1 MNPQDITPK
10 WWLDSSI
17 VRKALLLIFPA
28 VSAVLGLFNL
38 PFSQDLQ
45 DGILAIVTL
54 GITAYVGITLMV
66 DRWKASKRTADVI
79 APITFSKP
87 N

>member
-1 MNPQDITPK
+1 MNPQDLEPK

-17 VRKALLLIFPA
+17 IRKALLLIFPA
-28 VSAVLGLFNL
+28 ISAILGLFHL

-45 DGILAIVTL
+45 DGILAVVTL
-54 GITAYVGITLMV
+54 SVTAYVGITLMI
-66 DRWKASKRTADVI
+66 DRWKASKRVVNVI